1 VPAGPPVPG
10 IDGADRAVP
19 AFSCR
24 RLLEA
29 WPDATPA
36 FEPSLVT
43 RVGLWRPRSFEWIL
57 GGRRPTDPSPTTVP
71 FSIALESIAV
81 CRLRT

>member
-1 VPAGPPVPG
+1 MPPGPPALG

-24 RLLEA
+24 PLLEA
-29 WPDATPA
+29 WPDATPVFA
-36 FEPSLVT
+36 PFLVT
-43 RVGLWRPRSFEWIL
+43 PVGLWRPRSLEWVL
-57 GGRRPTDPSPTTVP
+57 GGRRPTDPSPTTAP
-71 FSIALESIAV
+71 FSIVLESIAV